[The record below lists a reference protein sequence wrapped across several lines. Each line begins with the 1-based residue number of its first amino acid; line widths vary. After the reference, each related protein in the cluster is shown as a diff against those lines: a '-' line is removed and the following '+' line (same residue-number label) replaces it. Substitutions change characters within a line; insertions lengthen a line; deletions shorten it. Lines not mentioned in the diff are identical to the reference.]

1 MKKILIIS
9 ISIFILIASGYYFWN
24 VKNAEKEKMD
34 AEEQKKW
41 AEEYLKKADQ
51 RKKSEQERIEK
62 EEKQRELDEAEELTL
77 SGDEL
82 KQYYAVYKDPFVL
95 HIRKVMDG
103 YLAGKEMP
111 DLTIDKNDLDGAPS
125 GLAAFDK
132 EYYQSKF
139 AVLAIDDALYGG
151 KDVLIIFQDKPD
163 KIFTAWVYKL
173 ADGEYDFRGFWEND
187 EATKKIDLALKV
199 FGKYIFDR
207 EHSL

>member
-1 MKKILIIS
+1 
-9 ISIFILIASGYYFWN
+9 
-24 VKNAEKEKMD
+24 
-34 AEEQKKW
+34 
-41 AEEYLKKADQ
+41 
-51 RKKSEQERIEK
+51 
-62 EEKQRELDEAEELTL
+62 
-77 SGDEL
+77 
-82 KQYYAVYKDPFVL
+82 
-95 HIRKVMDG
+95 MDG

-125 GLAAFDK
+125 GLADFDK

-139 AVLAIDDALYGG
+139 AVLAIDNALPGG

-173 ADGEYDFRGFWEND
+173 ADGKYDFRGFWEND
-187 EATKKIDLALKV
+187 EATKKIDLVLKV